1 MTGMCR
7 SVFVRHFAY
16 SSASSQE
23 TLAGCCHLR
32 ELCRMLDRV
41 PFFMDRHEFT
51 GLTALDAANM
61 HLTALEVQ
69 DRFGVQLLT
78 YWFDYDRQ
86 TAFCLAKA
94 ADADAVTSLHRASH
108 GAIPNQVIEVD
119 QRAVERFMGG
129 IAEHAPG
136 EAYVETA
143 FRTILFTDLEGSTS
157 MTQRLGD
164 ARAMALLRA
173 HDQIIRESIRSHGG
187 SEVKHTGDGLMAA
200 FPSVAGAIRSA
211 VQIQRR
217 FEAQGG
223 ADFPLHV
230 RIGMSAGEPVT
241 EHSDFFG
248 AAVQLAARLADRA
261 EPGTVLVSST
271 VRDLALG
278 KGFEF
283 RKRGRLRPKGF
294 AEPVQ
299 AYEVRWQDLP
309 QAPDRT
315 VATSRAS

>member
-1 MTGMCR
+1 M
-7 SVFVRHFAY
+7 
-16 SSASSQE
+16 
-23 TLAGCCHLR
+23 LGC
-32 ELCRMLDRV
+32 V
-41 PFFMDRHEFT
+41 PFFMDRHEFS

-61 HLTALEVQ
+61 HLKDMALQ
-69 DRFGVQLLT
+69 GQFGVQLLT

-94 ADADAVTSLHRASH
+94 PSGDAVSALHRASH

-119 QRAVERFMGG
+119 QRVVERFMGV
-129 IAEHAPG
+129 IVEHEAG

-157 MTQRLGD
+157 LTQRLGD
-164 ARAMALLRA
+164 TRAMALLRA
-173 HDQIIRESIRSHGG
+173 HDEIIRDSIRRHGG

-200 FPSVAGAIRSA
+200 FPSVTGAIESA

-217 FEAQGG
+217 FEEPG
-223 ADFPLHV
+223 AAEFPMRV

-278 KGFEF
+278 KGFVFE
-283 RKRGRLRPKGF
+283 KRGRLRPKGF
-294 AEPVQ
+294 AESVQ
-299 AYEVRWQDLP
+299 AYEVRWQDRT
-309 QAPDRT
+309 QAPDRG
-315 VATSRAS
+315 